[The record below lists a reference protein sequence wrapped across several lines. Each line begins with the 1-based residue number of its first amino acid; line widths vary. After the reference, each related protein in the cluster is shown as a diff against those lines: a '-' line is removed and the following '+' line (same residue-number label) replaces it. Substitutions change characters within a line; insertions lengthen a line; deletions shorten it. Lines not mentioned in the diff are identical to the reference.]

1 MADLQYFQPT
11 RVADMVGEEN
21 ISEMLSGYLISLDE
35 SLSQLRSYWQDGDI
49 QHVRMTSHRMK
60 SSARFIG
67 ADELAEVL
75 QQIETDSLNEADNI
89 CTQTTRLSVVEQWCH
104 ELTQEIHHYL
114 DSAS

>member
-21 ISEMLSGYLISLDE
+21 VSEMLSGYLTSLDE
-35 SLSQLRSYWQDGDI
+35 SLSQLRSYWQEGDI

-67 ADELAEVL
+67 ADELAEFL
-75 QQIETDSLNEADNI
+75 QQIETDSLNETDNI
-89 CTQTTRLSVVEQWCH
+89 CLQTTRLSVVEQWCH

-114 DSAS
+114 DSVG

>member
-1 MADLQYFQPT
+1 MADLQYFQPA

-21 ISEMLSGYLISLDE
+21 VDEMLSGYLTSLDE
-35 SLSQLRSYWQDGDI
+35 SLSLLRSYWHKGDV

-75 QQIETDSLNEADNI
+75 QKIETNSLNEANNI
-89 CTQTTRLSVVEQWCH
+89 CAQTTQLSVVEQWCH
-104 ELTQEIHHYL
+104 ELTQEINHYL
-114 DSAS
+114 DSAH